1 MNEYDSN
8 RIKDLVYGIGYTPT
22 DNPDETD
29 CYVINTC
36 NIREK
41 ASDKVYHEV
50 GRIKKKFR
58 NKNKPILIVA
68 GCVAQ
73 AENEEML
80 KKEKFIDVVIGPQ
93 SYHKIN
99 HAIKKIENKKGLR
112 LNETEF
118 EVIEKFDHLDI
129 VKNNQSKVSN
139 YLTIQEGCDK
149 FCSFCV
155 VPYTRGPEYSRD
167 FHQIISEAK
176 QLVENGTKEIILLGQ
191 NVNAYLNQNIGHTK
205 RLSDL
210 ILALDNLSGLERI
223 RYTTSH
229 PKDMT
234 TDLIQVYSHSKKLMP
249 FLHLPVQS
257 GSNRI
262 LKKMN
267 RKHSSE
273 FYLETIN
280 RLKDI
285 KKDIMFSSDFI
296 VGYPDEEDED
306 FNLTLK
312 LINNVKFVNSYS
324 FIFSP
329 RPGTLS
335 GNMQPHKEAN
345 KRLLE
350 LQNLLNSFQIKHKNQ
365 LKGSISEILIENS
378 LSESDKY
385 FGRDQYF
392 NSVIVSS
399 RYDLT
404 GKVVKAEINNYNQ
417 QTLFGEYIGD
427 K

>member
-399 RYDLT
+399 GHDLT

>member
-191 NVNAYLNQNIGHTK
+191 NVNAYLNQNLGHTK

>member
-345 KRLLE
+345 QRLLE

-399 RYDLT
+399 RHDLT

>member
-80 KKEKFIDVVIGPQ
+80 KKEKYIDVVIGPQ

-404 GKVVKAEINNYNQ
+404 GKVVKAEIKNYDQ